1 MKAIVP
7 ELPAHAPRSRGNA
20 FTRWIARCVLRAGGW
35 KVVGEWPD
43 LPRMVIIAAPHSS
56 AWDAVWGIAAK
67 VAMGVHIDF
76 MAKKEA
82 FGGPIGWLLR
92 RFGAFPVDR
101 AAPAGIVAQ
110 VSGQIRAADR
120 MWLVIAPEGTRRR
133 VEKWKSGFWKIARS
147 ANVPV
152 FCAWFDYVDKQ
163 IGLGPLI
170 ELSDDMEADMARAR
184 ELFRSHRGKNRDVF

>member
-1 MKAIVP
+1 MTRLLP
-7 ELPAHAPRSRGNA
+7 ELPPNAPRTKGNA
-20 FTRWIARCVLRAGGW
+20 FTRWLGRSVLRLGGW

-67 VAMGVHIDF
+67 VAFGVHIDF

-92 RFGAFPVDR
+92 RFGGFPVDR

-110 VSGQIRAADR
+110 VAAQIRNADR

-133 VEKWKSGFWKIARS
+133 VEKWKAGFWKIARS
-147 ANVPV
+147 AEVPV
-152 FCAWFDYVDKQ
+152 FCAWFDYPSKR
-163 IGLGPLI
+163 IGLGPLM
-170 ELSDDMEADMARAR
+170 ELSDNMEADLLRAR
-184 ELFRSHRGKNRDVF
+184 ELFRPHHGKNRDVF